1 MRIVLALLVGFMCGA
16 GATVY
21 LFQSGAAD
29 VFIRKTE
36 VVADLERRLGD
47 AERQRNDLAE
57 RAGRMEA
64 SFTDLERR
72 FRLLQEDIGR
82 GRRGAEEA
90 PAAHP

>member
-1 MRIVLALLVGFMCGA
+1 MRIVLAFLVGIMCGA

-21 LFQSGAAD
+21 LLQSGAAD

-47 AERQRNDLAE
+47 AERQRNDLVE

-64 SFTDLERR
+64 SFSDLERR
-72 FRLLQEDIGR
+72 FRVLQEEMAR
-82 GRRGAEEA
+82 GNRPAGEA
-90 PAAHP
+90 PSATP